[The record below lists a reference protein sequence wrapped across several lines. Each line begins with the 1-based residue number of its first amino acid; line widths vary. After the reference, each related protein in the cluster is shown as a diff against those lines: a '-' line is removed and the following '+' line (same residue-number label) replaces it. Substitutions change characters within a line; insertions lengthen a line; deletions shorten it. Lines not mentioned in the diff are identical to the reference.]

1 MPKFRTLHGKPNLS
15 ALHEPCFANAEVGLA
30 GKEAVMAWRILEGMH
45 NGIDLSGL
53 NVVLA
58 LQSKKALRF
67 QGIEGAG
74 DVRSVILADET
85 AIGPRRAALIDF
97 AKAHAGTAG
106 ATVVRIDGAPITMS

>member
-1 MPKFRTLHGKPNLS
+1 LAYLGR
-15 ALHEPCFANAEVGLA
+15 NAQRL
-30 GKEAVMAWRILEGMH
+30 
-45 NGIDLSGL
+45 DLSGL

-58 LQSKKALRF
+58 LHCTKALRF

-106 ATVVRIDGAPITMS
+106 ATVVCIDDAPITMS